1 MVHYVSTLLQVH
13 LLFASTMSHRI
24 IATKKE
30 FDMYLKKIGGGA
42 LTSLLIGSS
51 LLYAQ
56 EDQTSLSELAV
67 QGEADFA
74 ICQSCHDASLNPP
87 KAPPM
92 YGVQRR
98 YKREFENQQEFVDAI
113 VKFVSQ
119 PGEEGALMKHPI
131 KKLGL
136 MPALPLGNDNL
147 SKIATYIY
155 EENFEP
161 PCDHWAHAISSE
173 KGKGKHRQHVQS
185 VYDELCK

>member
-1 MVHYVSTLLQVH
+1 MYL
-13 LLFASTMSHRI
+13 RI
-24 IATKKE
+24 I
-30 FDMYLKKIGGGA
+30 GCGA

-51 LLYAQ
+51 LLCAQ
-56 EDQTSLSELAV
+56 ENQTSLSESAL

-98 YKREFENQQEFVDAI
+98 YKRQFENQQEFVDAI

-119 PGEEGALMKHPI
+119 PTNEGALMKHPI

-136 MPALPLGNDNL
+136 MPALPLGEDKL
-147 SKIATYIY
+147 TKIATYIY

-161 PCDHWAHAISSE
+161 PCDHWANAISSE
-173 KGKGKHRQHVQS
+173 KGKGKHRQHVQAT
-185 VYDELCK
+185 YDDLCK